1 MMGKTT
7 STSCRLCNQRPETVE
22 HILSGCPE
30 LAQRLYLWR
39 HNDAL
44 KHVLSALQM
53 KHGLR
58 NKPLSQNQELKSY
71 YTNQDRCVEIMWDC
85 SVTTETRAPDEGN
98 RPDLQIIDQEEKR
111 IDILEM
117 ACPSWRNRAERKTRK
132 YQTVRDEMRER
143 YQGYDVNQTNII
155 VDILGGYDRDL
166 TEKLG
171 SLIRN
176 EAARTALLAMQKTI
190 LIHAMRIMKFAIR

>member
-1 MMGKTT
+1 
-7 STSCRLCNQRPETVE
+7 
-22 HILSGCPE
+22 
-30 LAQRLYLWR
+30 
-39 HNDAL
+39 
-44 KHVLSALQM
+44 
-53 KHGLR
+53 
-58 NKPLSQNQELKSY
+58 
-71 YTNQDRCVEIMWDC
+71 MWDC
-85 SVTTETRAPDEGN
+85 SVTTEARAPDEGN
-98 RPDLQIIDQEEKR
+98 RPDLQIIDQEDKR

-117 ACPSWRNRAERKTRK
+117 ACPSWRNRAETSERKTRK

-171 SLIRN
+171 SLIGN

-190 LIHAMRIMKFAIR
+190 LIHAMRIMKLVIR

>member
-1 MMGKTT
+1 
-7 STSCRLCNQRPETVE
+7 
-22 HILSGCPE
+22 
-30 LAQRLYLWR
+30 
-39 HNDAL
+39 
-44 KHVLSALQM
+44 M

-58 NKPLSQNQELKSY
+58 NKPLSQNQEPKSY
-71 YTNQDRCVEIMWDC
+71 CTNQDRCVEIMWDC

-111 IDILEM
+111 IDTPEM
-117 ACPSWRNRAERKTRK
+117 ACPSWRNRAETSERKTRK

-143 YQGYDVNQTNII
+143 YQGFDVNQTNII
-155 VDILGGYDRDL
+155 VEILGGYDRDL

-171 SLIRN
+171 SLIGN

-190 LIHAMRIMKFAIR
+190 LIHAIRIMKLVIC

>member
-1 MMGKTT
+1 MVSRTNPSAKIKNPRATT
-7 STSCRLCNQRPETVE
+7 LTKIEVLRLCGTAVLRRKQEHRMKET
-22 HILSGCPE
+22 GRT
-30 LAQRLYLWR
+30 Q
-39 HNDAL
+39 
-44 KHVLSALQM
+44 
-53 KHGLR
+53 
-58 NKPLSQNQELKSY
+58 
-71 YTNQDRCVEIMWDC
+71 
-85 SVTTETRAPDEGN
+85 
-98 RPDLQIIDQEEKR
+98 LQIIDQEEKR

-117 ACPSWRNRAERKTRK
+117 ACPSWRIRAETSERKTRK

-171 SLIRN
+171 SLIGN

-190 LIHAMRIMKFAIR
+190 LIHAMRIMKLVIR